1 MIDEFVK
8 LVEDRGGYDY
18 NPQLSIDN
26 INIVKHTYT
35 DVFRKELVKN
45 CSNCYRDAIVEISVE
60 LKKRGVK
67 FNIKMKKYRV
77 KEYCCVQYK
86 GANYSY
92 NSKAFTDEIAREI
105 LREMPQY
112 ANCIEVIGGVDD
124 ESNNIVKTSINID
137 KPKKPSQPKKTSRP
151 NKTGKTAKTDKTVKT
166 EQVEQ
171 IEIEVDTNANQEADI
186 DVIQN

>member
-1 MIDEFVK
+1 MIEEFVK

-18 NPQLSIDN
+18 NPPLSIDN
-26 INIVKHTYT
+26 INIIKHTYA
-35 DVFRKELVKN
+35 DVFSRELVKN
-45 CSNCYRDAIVEISVE
+45 CSNCYHDAIVEVSVE
-60 LKKRGVK
+60 LKRRGVK
-67 FNIKMKKYRV
+67 FNIKMKKYRI

-92 NSKAFTDEIAREI
+92 NSKAFTDEIAIEI

-124 ESNNIVKTSINID
+124 ESNSIVNTLINID
-137 KPKKPSQPKKTSRP
+137 KPKKQSQPKKT
-151 NKTGKTAKTDKTVKT
+151 GETAKTDKTGKT

-171 IEIEVDTNANQEADI
+171 IVIEVDANSDPGAGTE
-186 DVIQN
+186 VIQ